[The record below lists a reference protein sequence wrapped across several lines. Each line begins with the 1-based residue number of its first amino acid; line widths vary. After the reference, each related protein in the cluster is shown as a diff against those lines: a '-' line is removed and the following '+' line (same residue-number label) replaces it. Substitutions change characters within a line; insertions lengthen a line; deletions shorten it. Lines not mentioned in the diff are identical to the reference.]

1 MANRSESLQ
10 LVIERNSFYRN
21 NYRRFVSILIVQSLA
36 MLLMTTVLYYVVVVR
51 PSTAY
56 FASTPDG
63 ILIRLQPLT
72 QPIKSDQFVAQWAA
86 KAAQQVFTFDWVNYR
101 AQMSRASD
109 NFTRNGYNSLITSM
123 NKNNYFQ
130 LVTQRRMIV
139 SSVTTGPPVIVDRGI
154 LNGIYRWRISM
165 QLLVKYQGVNESD
178 TITVPL
184 TVDMTVQ
191 RVSQEVNIRGIGI
204 SEFQAAQG

>member
-51 PSTAY
+51 PTTAY

-139 SSVTTGPPVIVDRGI
+139 SSVTTGPPVIVNRGI

-165 QLLVKYQGVNESD
+165 QLLVKYQGVNEND

>member
-36 MLLMTTVLYYVVVVR
+36 MLLLTTVLYYVVVVR
-51 PSTAY
+51 PTTAY

-63 ILIRLQPLT
+63 ILIRPQPLT

-139 SSVTTGPPVIVDRGI
+139 SSVTTGPPVIVTRGI

-165 QLLVKYQGVNESD
+165 QLLVKYQGVNEND

-184 TVDMTVQ
+184 TIDMTVQ

>member
-139 SSVTTGPPVIVDRGI
+139 SSVTTGPPVIVNRGI

-165 QLLVKYQGVNESD
+165 QLLVKYQGVNEND

>member
-1 MANRSESLQ
+1 
-10 LVIERNSFYRN
+10 
-21 NYRRFVSILIVQSLA
+21 
-36 MLLMTTVLYYVVVVR
+36 MTTVLYYVVVVR

-139 SSVTTGPPVIVDRGI
+139 SSVTTGPPVIVNRGI

-165 QLLVKYQGVNESD
+165 QLLVKYQGVNEND